1 LELQTQ
7 AEEVSVILLMLTLLI
22 ILTRIWQLGNERR
35 PICGNCYQKG
45 DACEW
50 GVRLS
55 FRDEN
60 VQTISQNHPSMRQDT
75 ASRRDGRIEVRFLT
89 FASFSPSW
97 SNIGML
103 TDRLRYLGH

>member
-1 LELQTQ
+1 M
-7 AEEVSVILLMLTLLI
+7 SVICSDTVTLL

-35 PICGNCYQKG
+35 PVCGNCYQKG

-75 ASRRDGRIEVRFLT
+75 ASRRDGRIEVRILT
-89 FASFSPSW
+89 FASFSP
-97 SNIGML
+97 
-103 TDRLRYLGH
+103 